1 MSWQPPPRSAA
12 AREIYC
18 AAEQDRIDR
27 PHRYTL
33 DPESALDRIAARGEV
48 APEEFAA
55 GWREGLEMFLASA
68 QHEGRLNAVGIRTAM
83 ATALGRLTAGATIRR
98 CHLHHPDAGDNAV
111 RSPIVITGGWRTG
124 TTFLFRLLG
133 SDPRLHAPLPAEL
146 VAPWAFT
153 KSAPQEPK
161 KVTAARTSMLHTLNP
176 AMAVVHPSG
185 PDLPEECVLAMG
197 TDMRNWGFTSMFRVP
212 SYADWLGVE
221 DFAESYA
228 RYREIL
234 QLLELGDHH
243 RRFVLKAPAH
253 TAELDHVAST
263 FPGAVVIQIH
273 RDIVT
278 TIASGASLFAVYQ
291 STYSDTVDPLD
302 VGRRQIEQSERWFR
316 RAAAFRSSPRREQV
330 TLVDV
335 AYRDLVDRP
344 EAVLATI
351 YAAADMPPPTDLKRF
366 VADYHRVH
374 PGDGHGGHRYTP
386 HDFGLDPAELR
397 ERFSFLP
404 HD

>member
-1 MSWQPPPRSAA
+1 M
-12 AREIYC
+12 
-18 AAEQDRIDR
+18 
-27 PHRYTL
+27 
-33 DPESALDRIAARGEV
+33 
-48 APEEFAA
+48 
-55 GWREGLEMFLASA
+55 
-68 QHEGRLNAVGIRTAM
+68 
-83 ATALGRLTAGATIRR
+83 
-98 CHLHHPDAGDNAV
+98 
-111 RSPIVITGGWRTG
+111 
-124 TTFLFRLLG
+124 
-133 SDPRLHAPLPAEL
+133 
-146 VAPWAFT
+146 
-153 KSAPQEPK
+153 
-161 KVTAARTSMLHTLNP
+161 
-176 AMAVVHPSG
+176 
-185 PDLPEECVLAMG
+185 
-197 TDMRNWGFTSMFRVP
+197 
-212 SYADWLGVE
+212 
-221 DFAESYA
+221 
-228 RYREIL
+228 
-234 QLLELGDHH
+234 
-243 RRFVLKAPAH
+243 
-253 TAELDHVAST
+253 
-263 FPGAVVIQIH
+263 IQIH